1 MLLVLLTSTAVYLSD
16 PPSLKIA
23 ITLSIHKDRQFNS
36 KEEMAFTIYSMI
48 ILEKRYV
55 ITYKFGSGE
64 LFSDNY
70 INTMY
75 RAY

>member
-1 MLLVLLTSTAVYLSD
+1 
-16 PPSLKIA
+16 
-23 ITLSIHKDRQFNS
+23 
-36 KEEMAFTIYSMI
+36 MAFMIYSMI

-55 ITYKFGSGE
+55 ITYKFESGE
-64 LFSDNY
+64 LCSDNY